1 MDCGRQIYEQMV
13 KENSFLF
20 ISDMTTL
27 NFGLSMKYP
36 WNSMKLI
43 FIPPFQKPLF
53 CLFMRTSFQF
63 IAVIQHPIIQPIYLN
78 VVTSEYISRA
88 KLKLA
93 KPILPLIIKP
103 LICIR
108 QCYLGNS
115 FDTNKI
121 DMINEKKYLRS
132 FEW

>member
-1 MDCGRQIYEQMV
+1 MM
-13 KENSFLF
+13 
-20 ISDMTTL
+20 
-27 NFGLSMKYP
+27 
-36 WNSMKLI
+36 LI
-43 FIPPFQKPLF
+43 FIPSEKPLF

-63 IAVIQHPIIQPIYLN
+63 IAVIQHPIILPIYLN
-78 VVTSEYISRA
+78 VVIYKYVLREEH
-88 KLKLA
+88 KLA
-93 KPILPLIIKP
+93 KRTLPLIIKP